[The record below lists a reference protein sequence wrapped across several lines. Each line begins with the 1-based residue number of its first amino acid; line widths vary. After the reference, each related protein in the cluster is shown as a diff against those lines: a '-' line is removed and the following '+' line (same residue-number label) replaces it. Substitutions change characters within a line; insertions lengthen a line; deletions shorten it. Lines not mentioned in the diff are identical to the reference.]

1 MITEAEYQALKRA
14 VLLRETRTVEFEG
27 RKVEYA
33 SFSEME
39 GRLQAIEWELIKRA
53 DLPALPNSGARS
65 RLLSLTGGGLF

>member
-27 RKVEYA
+27 CKVEYA

-39 GRLQAIEWELIKRA
+39 RRLQAIERELIKQQKR
-53 DLPALPNSGARS
+53 PRQYGVYSSKGI
-65 RLLSLTGGGLF
+65 

>member
-1 MITEAEYQALKRA
+1 MITDAEYQALKRA

-39 GRLQAIEWELIKRA
+39 RRLHAIERELLKQQKR
-53 DLPALPNSGARS
+53 PRQYGVYSGK
-65 RLLSLTGGGLF
+65 GI